1 MHIYRIIIFIH
12 FYIKV
17 ITLLRDSSSNR
28 LGTPTF
34 TSQVKSSIV
43 IEKRN
48 DVVTPNVTSSINAIN
63 INSQTS
69 TLTLKRRDQATPKPY
84 HAPFNKKPKITS
96 ERSTN
101 QIILP
106 PLKPSSSLS
115 QQAGHYAVTVT
126 NNDGLTHLQV
136 FKGTDSEPTWDLY
149 LGYSAVALA
158 ASPAVI
164 ALGLEDGSLHTFH
177 PAKGCRPA
185 PPLAPPA
192 PLAKVH
198 AVGNAVLTFLLI
210 YNFFFLSI

>member
-1 MHIYRIIIFIH
+1 MLIF
-12 FYIKV
+12 
-17 ITLLRDSSSNR
+17 RDTNISGS

-34 TSQVKSSIV
+34 TSKVQTKSSIV

-48 DVVTPNVTSSINAIN
+48 DVVAPNVTSSSVKPVTAD
-63 INSQTS
+63 TS
-69 TLTLKRRDQATPKPY
+69 GSSLTLKRKEQTTPKVHHSLPS
-84 HAPFNKKPKITS
+84 KKPKIVS
-96 ERSTN
+96 DKIG
-101 QIILP
+101 QMLLP

-126 NNDGLTHLQV
+126 NSQGLAHLQV

-198 AVGNAVLTFLLI
+198 AVGNAVI
-210 YNFFFLSI
+210 YSCYILRFNLVYMFNVHL

>member
-1 MHIYRIIIFIH
+1 MFSS
-12 FYIKV
+12 
-17 ITLLRDSSSNR
+17 TSRDSPSGR

-34 TSQVKSSIV
+34 TSQAKSSIV

-48 DVVTPNVTSSINAIN
+48 DVVAPNVTSSIDPPN
-63 INSQTS
+63 INTPLS
-69 TLTLKRRDQATPKPY
+69 TLTLKRREQITPKLH
-84 HAPFNKKPKITS
+84 HASLNKKPKITS
-96 ERSTN
+96 ERSLN

-115 QQAGHYAVTVT
+115 QQAGHYAVTVI
-126 NNDGLTHLQV
+126 NSQGLAHLQV
-136 FKGTDSEPTWDLY
+136 FRGTDSEPTWDLY

-177 PAKGCRPA
+177 PAKGSRPA

-198 AVGNAVLTFLLI
+198 AVGNAVLAPSSTI
-210 YNFFFLSI
+210 LSPKG

>member
-1 MHIYRIIIFIH
+1 MNLLSIF
-12 FYIKV
+12 
-17 ITLLRDSSSNR
+17 RDTNISNS

-34 TSQVKSSIV
+34 TSKVQTKSLIV

-48 DVVTPNVTSSINAIN
+48 DVVAPNVTSSSVKSSAID
-63 INSQTS
+63 IPTVS
-69 TLTLKRRDQATPKPY
+69 LTLKRKEQTTPKIHHSSP
-84 HAPFNKKPKITS
+84 NKKPKFVS
-96 ERSTN
+96 DKAGG
-101 QIILP
+101 QMLLP

-126 NNDGLTHLQV
+126 NSQGLAHLQV
-136 FKGTDSEPTWDLY
+136 FRGTDSESTWDLY

-177 PAKGCRPA
+177 PVKGSRPA

-198 AVGNAVLTFLLI
+198 AVGNAVI
-210 YNFFFLSI
+210 YSIFDY

>member
-1 MHIYRIIIFIH
+1 LNLVTFLSIF
-12 FYIKV
+12 
-17 ITLLRDSSSNR
+17 RDTNISDSI
-28 LGTPTF
+28 GTPTF
-34 TSQVKSSIV
+34 ASKVQTKSSIV

-48 DVVTPNVTSSINAIN
+48 DVVAPNVTSSSIKPIIADTLG
-63 INSQTS
+63 SS
-69 TLTLKRRDQATPKPY
+69 LTLKRKEQTTPKIHHSSP
-84 HAPFNKKPKITS
+84 NKKPKFIS
-96 ERSTN
+96 DRN
-101 QIILP
+101 IGQMLLP

-126 NNDGLTHLQV
+126 NSQGLAHLQV

-158 ASPAVI
+158 ASPAVL

-198 AVGNAVLTFLLI
+198 AVGNAVIYSSIDLI
-210 YNFFFLSI
+210 LYVYL

>member
-1 MHIYRIIIFIH
+1 M
-12 FYIKV
+12 
-17 ITLLRDSSSNR
+17 
-28 LGTPTF
+28 
-34 TSQVKSSIV
+34 
-43 IEKRN
+43 
-48 DVVTPNVTSSINAIN
+48 TPNVTSSVHSTN

-69 TLTLKRRDQATPKPY
+69 TLTLKRRDQSTPKSY
-84 HAPFNKKPKITS
+84 HTSFNKKPKITS
-96 ERSTN
+96 ERNTN

-126 NNDGLTHLQV
+126 NSQGLAHLQV

-177 PAKGCRPA
+177 PIKGCRPA
-185 PPLAPPA
+185 PPLAPLA

-198 AVGNAVLTFLLI
+198 AVGNAVLIF
-210 YNFFFLSI
+210 

>member
-1 MHIYRIIIFIH
+1 MFVSIF
-12 FYIKV
+12 
-17 ITLLRDSSSNR
+17 RDTNISGS

-34 TSQVKSSIV
+34 TSKVQTKSSIV

-48 DVVTPNVTSSINAIN
+48 DVVAPNVTSSFVKSAI
-63 INSQTS
+63 IDTPGSS
-69 TLTLKRRDQATPKPY
+69 LTLKRKEQTPKVQ
-84 HAPFNKKPKITS
+84 HSLLNKKPKFVTD
-96 ERSTN
+96 RN
-101 QIILP
+101 GDQILLP

-126 NNDGLTHLQV
+126 NSQGFAHLQV
-136 FKGTDSEPTWDLY
+136 FRGTDSEPTWDLY

-192 PLAKVH
+192 PLAKLH
-198 AVGNAVLTFLLI
+198 AVGNAVIFHFPLLFVL
-210 YNFFFLSI
+210 YNIRFFEEKF